1 MMIAPT
7 EILFFRW
14 VTLTEQKWV
23 TFRERRRP
31 ESMRPNSPH
40 NPAVE
45 PVDVWRQLERLFSD
59 NYLTVFTPEGRAGS
73 EDAGEARLQQPGMA
87 RTR

>member
-23 TFRERRRP
+23 TFRERRSNKLIRNGAI
-31 ESMRPNSPH
+31 MFWLGVH
-40 NPAVE
+40 
-45 PVDVWRQLERLFSD
+45 
-59 NYLTVFTPEGRAGS
+59 
-73 EDAGEARLQQPGMA
+73 RLQQWAYCCGVVLS
-87 RTR
+87 

>member
-23 TFRERRRP
+23 TFRERRRCCHSTRRRYGSNR
-31 ESMRPNSPH
+31 E
-40 NPAVE
+40 AATG
-45 PVDVWRQLERLFSD
+45 FSSKSWFCD
-59 NYLTVFTPEGRAGS
+59 CSIKAFG
-73 EDAGEARLQQPGMA
+73 
-87 RTR
+87 

>member
-23 TFRERRRP
+23 TFRERRRNTKDF
-31 ESMRPNSPH
+31 EGIGAATI
-40 NPAVE
+40 NPRETKGAV
-45 PVDVWRQLERLFSD
+45 
-59 NYLTVFTPEGRAGS
+59 
-73 EDAGEARLQQPGMA
+73 PGPSLA
-87 RTR
+87 A